1 MLSQV
6 RFVPVGLAALAILA
20 GPALGAE
27 GAKKAQGKGGAAA
40 EGSIEPREA
49 LRQGALALWAIEKA
63 KAQVAKYLVEARQKK
78 DVIRINCV
86 QEKLARLNTVVEIAR
101 QTLKRLRQEA
111 PRDETGDAS
120 RLLYEKMML
129 LKEQAQGLRRDAESC
144 SGEEMSYT
152 GATKVFFEQDKSI
165 PREDPSDPPS
175 GFDPFKTG
183 FERPPEVSGYY

>member
-1 MLSQV
+1 MLSAL
-6 RFVPVGLAALAILA
+6 RFVPIGLAALSILA

-27 GAKKAQGKGGAAA
+27 GTKKARTKAAA
-40 EGSIEPREA
+40 SSDGTIEPREA
-49 LRQGALALWAIEKA
+49 LRRGALALWAIEKA

-101 QTLKRLRQEA
+101 QTLKRLRQEV

-152 GATKVFFEQDKSI
+152 GATKVFFQQDKSI
-165 PREDPSDPPS
+165 PQEDPSDPPS
-175 GFDPFKTG
+175 GFDPFTSG
-183 FERPPEVSGYY
+183 FDRPPEVSGYY